1 MNKAEVVS
9 YIESQK
15 SLHLYKEL
23 QNAFIDVLSKLPK
36 EQFERMRKYLIIM
49 AFHEGT
55 IGQVM
60 HFEARNDNFAV
71 MQLYIPKDI
80 PNDVLRWVIAHE
92 LGHVMQG
99 RNWQMHDGDKLEA
112 DATAFAKKIGYL
124 KTKSI
129 NDWLTYKNSE
139 K

>member
-1 MNKAEVVS
+1 VNKAEVVS

-99 RNWQMHDGDKLEA
+99 RNWQMHDGDKLED

-129 NDWLTYKNSE
+129 NDWLTYRNSE

>member
-1 MNKAEVVS
+1 
-9 YIESQK
+9 
-15 SLHLYKEL
+15 
-23 QNAFIDVLSKLPK
+23 
-36 EQFERMRKYLIIM
+36 M

>member
-129 NDWLTYKNSE
+129 NDWLTYRNSE